1 MNPQSG
7 ITEATRQDQ
16 DLASIV
22 AALEP
27 DQLAS
32 AKERRHCPRRSLTV
46 VEKCLFWF
54 LRIYLVFMF
63 GVVIYQIWHGAR

>member
-1 MNPQSG
+1 MEQTQIEPMKH
-7 ITEATRQDQ
+7 E

-27 DQLAS
+27 DQLIS
-32 AKERRHCPRRSLTV
+32 AKQQQHCPRRSLTPL
-46 VEKCLFWF
+46 EKTLFWL

-63 GVVIYQIWHGAR
+63 GVVIYQIWHNVR